1 MKMSN
6 TIKTGCALGIIGGIV
21 AMIGLVLYLE
31 VDNSAV
37 VTMSVYM
44 LAAVLFFA
52 LAGAFSMNSQ
62 WSWKVLMFMN
72 FVTLGIIIGGAIAD
86 YYNMWWAVVE
96 AVIGILIVIV
106 SVSGET
112 KMWLTEPR
120 CLKLTPFPVGRPG
133 SLILLQFD
141 WKLPCKW

>member
-112 KMWLTEPR
+112 KIWLTEPHAA
-120 CLKLTPFPVGRPG
+120 
-133 SLILLQFD
+133 
-141 WKLPCKW
+141 

>member
-86 YYNMWWAVVE
+86 YSNMWWAVVE
-96 AVIGILIVIV
+96 AVIGILIVIC
-106 SVSGET
+106 SVSGGPKT
-112 KMWLTEPR
+112 WLTEPHAA
-120 CLKLTPFPVGRPG
+120 
-133 SLILLQFD
+133 
-141 WKLPCKW
+141 